1 MTIEKIF
8 LKPAEYSKSFLLKS
22 PLNKKKK
29 NEKYY
34 QLENHKFLKR
44 KHLLKVHKV
53 KNWYKL
59 YCLKKIKQLENKE
72 KKSEAFMLI
81 FYQKILFMFFFS
93 GLKLGSEIC
102 SGLETFVGNKSKC
115 KKEGEHIGRVVGKI
129 VSKSLRKKTNRK
141 GGCNM
146 K

>member
-1 MTIEKIF
+1 MPEKNKTIGEQR
-8 LKPAEYSKSFLLKS
+8 
-22 PLNKKKK
+22 KKV
-29 NEKYY
+29 
-34 QLENHKFLKR
+34 R
-44 KHLLKVHKV
+44 G
-53 KNWYKL
+53 
-59 YCLKKIKQLENKE
+59 
-72 KKSEAFMLI
+72 
-81 FYQKILFMFFFS
+81 FYANFFPEDFIYGFFFS